1 MKARDIFHKT
11 ATGQSEVATKS
22 NALTLT
28 ERRVLILVNGVNDA
42 ATLKE
47 ILRCDNIIEVLENL
61 MTQGFIE
68 RGGNTDSKHDYA
80 RHKP

>member
-1 MKARDIFHKT
+1 MKASDIFHKT
-11 ATGQSEVATKS
+11 AKGQSEIESKS
-22 NALTLT
+22 NALTLK

-47 ILRCDNIIEVLENL
+47 FSLCDNIIEILENL
-61 MTQGFIE
+61 VTQGYID
-68 RGGNTDSKHDYA
+68 RGGNTESKHENA

>member
-1 MKARDIFHKT
+1 MKASDIFHKT
-11 ATGQSEVATKS
+11 AKGQLEIESKS
-22 NALTLT
+22 NALTLK

-47 ILRCDNIIEVLENL
+47 FSLCDNIIEILENL
-61 MTQGFIE
+61 MAQGLID
-68 RGGNTDSKHDYA
+68 RGGNTDSKYDHA

>member
-1 MKARDIFHKT
+1 MKASDIFHKT
-11 ATGQSEVATKS
+11 AKGQSEIETKS
-22 NALTLT
+22 NVLTLK

-47 ILRCDNIIEVLENL
+47 ISLCDNIIEILENL
-61 MTQGFIE
+61 MSQGFID
-68 RGGNTDSKHDYA
+68 RGGNKDSKYDVA